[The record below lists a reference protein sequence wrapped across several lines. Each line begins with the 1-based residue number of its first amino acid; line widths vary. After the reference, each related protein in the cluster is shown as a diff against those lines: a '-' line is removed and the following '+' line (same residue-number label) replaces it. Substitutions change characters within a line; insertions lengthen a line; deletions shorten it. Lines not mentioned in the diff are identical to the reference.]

1 MFNGGAGVTDDNG
14 LAESES
20 EILARVAWYYYHD
33 GLTQN
38 EIGNRLNLN
47 RIKVSRLLEMGRR
60 TGVIDVKINSRYQRC
75 MELEDELRRRYG
87 LAEAY
92 VIPALA
98 GEQESV
104 RLGQAAAQFL
114 MQRLRPGDL
123 LAAGWGATVSSTI
136 QKLGH
141 VANERGIGLVS
152 MTGGVGTYVDGMRA
166 ANWGA
171 NVHLVPAPLVVGDP
185 DVARAL
191 STEPAIRNL
200 LDMALDA
207 TYQLVGI
214 GELTQSSTVV
224 RSGYVSPD
232 EVEPLRRKGAVGDIL
247 CRFYDREGRVLDL
260 PFHERVIGVRL
271 EALAQSSK
279 VVAVAGGAGKLGG
292 IRAALLGKF
301 ASILVTD
308 ETTAEALVTEKE
320 EKR

>member
-1 MFNGGAGVTDDNG
+1 MTEDNG
-14 LAESES
+14 LTESES
-20 EILARVAWYYYHD
+20 ELLARVAWYYYHD

-38 EIGNRLNLN
+38 EIGDRLNLN
-47 RIKVSRLLEMGRR
+47 RIKISRLLDMGRR
-60 TGVIDVKINSRYQRC
+60 TGVIDVKINSRYQGC
-75 MELEDELRRRYG
+75 LTLEDELRATYG

-98 GEQESV
+98 GGQPSE

-185 DVARAL
+185 EVARAL
-191 STEPAIRNL
+191 NMEPAIRNL

-214 GELTQSSTVV
+214 GEVSQSSTVV

-232 EVEPLRRKGAVGDIL
+232 EVEPLRRKGAVGDVL
-247 CRFYDREGRVLDL
+247 CRFYDRDGRVLDL

-271 EALAQSSK
+271 EALTRSSK
-279 VVAVAGGAGKLGG
+279 VVAVAGGAGKLEG

-301 ASILVTD
+301 ASILITD
-308 ETTAEALVTEKE
+308 ETTAQALVE
-320 EKR
+320 ERGGQ